1 MNQGPILC
9 LWSRLPTGRKYEDRR
24 PEGEARQ
31 QLGDRHGVVLGH
43 AKARLGRGVKY
54 SFVTLEADLRMQH
67 SMHLLRVIL
76 CSSILF
82 YYEIK
87 RKDVGGAGQSNQNA
101 E

>member
-1 MNQGPILC
+1 MSLEPASNGQ
-9 LWSRLPTGRKYEDRR
+9 EVRR
-24 PEGEARQ
+24 WEGQARQ

-87 RKDVGGAGQSNQNA
+87 MKDVGGAGQSNQNA